1 MEKKAAKII
10 SYITIAP
17 VLAFGMFT
25 LLYFTRRSD
34 FQGLAYYI
42 LSVIY
47 FTVLPISAYP
57 IQKFLPKFK
66 DKGRDGQRK
75 LAFIMVVI
83 GYTLGIIS
91 ALLLKAPKN
100 YLTIYI
106 AYFLSGVIL
115 TLINKLL
122 KIKASGHACGVMG
135 PVLICIYF
143 IGKYS
148 WFFLLIIPIVFWS
161 RLKMGRH
168 TLRELLLGTSVSLFC
183 GLLSIAVTH

>member
-1 MEKKAAKII
+1 MEKKTAKII

-17 VLAFGMFT
+17 VMAFGMLT
-25 LLYFTRRSD
+25 LLYFTHNCD
-34 FQGLAYYI
+34 FKGLTHYI
-42 LSVIY
+42 FSVIY
-47 FTVLPISAYP
+47 LTVLPILAYP
-57 IQKFLPKFK
+57 MQKILPKFK

-75 LAFIMVVI
+75 LAFIMVVL

-91 ALLLKAPKN
+91 ALILKAPKN
-100 YLTIYI
+100 YLTIYLG
-106 AYFLSGVIL
+106 YFLSGIIL

-148 WFFLLIIPIVFWS
+148 WLFLLLIPIVFWS
-161 RLKMGRH
+161 RLTMGRH
-168 TLRELLLGTSVSLFC
+168 TLRELLLGTSVSFFC
-183 GLLSIAVTH
+183 ILLSIAVTH